1 MRFSGW
7 SWRRL
12 DESGIQV
19 TFRDGSVAEVIGGV
33 LVNAREEGEVT
44 QFAEAWRQ
52 KFGEVDIEIPGTS
65 DDHST
70 EPM

>member
-7 SWRRL
+7 RWRRS
-12 DESGIQV
+12 DTSGIQV
-19 TFRDGSVAEVIGGV
+19 TFRDGSVAEVIGGL
-33 LVNAREEGEVT
+33 LVNAREVGEVT

-52 KFGEVDIEIPGTS
+52 KFGKVEIEIPGTS
-65 DDHST
+65 DDHSP

>member
-7 SWRRL
+7 RWRRS
-12 DESGIQV
+12 EKSGIQV

-33 LVNAREEGEVT
+33 LVNAPEEGEVT
-44 QFAEAWRQ
+44 HFAEAWRQ
-52 KFGEVDIEIPGTS
+52 KFGEVDIEMPGTS
-65 DDHST
+65 DDHSP

>member
-7 SWRRL
+7 RWRRS
-12 DESGIQV
+12 DKSGLQV

-44 QFAEAWRQ
+44 QFAEVWRK
-52 KFGEVDIEIPGTS
+52 KFGDVDIQIPGTS
-65 DDHST
+65 DDHSP